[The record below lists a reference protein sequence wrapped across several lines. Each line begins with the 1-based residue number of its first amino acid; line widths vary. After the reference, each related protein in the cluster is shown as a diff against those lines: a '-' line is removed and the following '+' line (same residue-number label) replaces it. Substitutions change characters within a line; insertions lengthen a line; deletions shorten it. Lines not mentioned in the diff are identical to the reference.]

1 MSNQEAKTSK
11 IQRKSTNKNN
21 KKVTDYLN
29 EER

>member
-1 MSNQEAKTSK
+1 MSNNEVNISI
-11 IQRKSTNKNN
+11 IQSKSTNKIT